1 MEFSLQHIAFLLLVV
16 CTGLSAGLCFTW
28 SNSITPGIGKLDDY
42 GFLMSF
48 QQMNRVIL
56 NPTFFIVFIGPF
68 FLGAINLFIF
78 KNISANLWWSLLVA
92 VLIYFFGVILVTVF
106 GNVPL
111 NEILDKN
118 NLETLNRTELKEL
131 REAFENKW
139 NQLHLVRTFTSLA
152 SFITL
157 IIITTQITK

>member
-1 MEFSLQHIAFLLLVV
+1 MDFSLQHIVFLLLVV

-28 SNSITPGIGKLDDY
+28 SNSITPGIGKLDDF

-68 FLGAINLFIF
+68 FLGAMNLFIF
-78 KNISANLWWSLLVA
+78 KNISANLWWFLLVA
-92 VLIYFFGVILVTVF
+92 VLIYFLGVILVTVF

-111 NEILDKN
+111 NEILDKS
-118 NLETLNRTELKEL
+118 NLETLNRTELREL
-131 REAFENKW
+131 REAFEHKW

>member
-1 MEFSLQHIAFLLLVV
+1 MEFSLQHIVFLLLVM

-28 SNSITPGIGKLDDY
+28 SNSITPGIGKLNDF

-56 NPTFFIVFIGPF
+56 NPTFYIVFIGPF
-68 FLGAINLFIF
+68 FLGIINLFIL
-78 KNISANLWWSLLVA
+78 KNISSGLWWLLIVS
-92 VLIYFFGVILVTVF
+92 VLIYFLGVILVTVF

-118 NLETLNRTELKEL
+118 NLKTLNKIEL
-131 REAFENKW
+131 RQLRDAFENKW
-139 NQLHLVRTFTSLA
+139 NRLHLIRTVTSLV

>member
-1 MEFSLQHIAFLLLVV
+1 MEFSLQHIVFLLLVM

-28 SNSITPGIGKLDDY
+28 SNSITPGIGKLNDF

-68 FLGAINLFIF
+68 FLGIINLFIL
-78 KNISANLWWSLLVA
+78 KNISSGLWWLLIVS
-92 VLIYFFGVILVTVF
+92 VLIYFLGVILVTVF
-106 GNVPL
+106 GNIPL

-118 NLETLNRTELKEL
+118 NLETLNEIEL
-131 REAFENKW
+131 RQLRDTFENKW
-139 NQLHLVRTFTSLA
+139 NRLHLIRTVTSLI